1 MARVDDVGA
10 TLLRAAEGVL
20 ATEGPGALTVRHIAE
35 EAGVSTMNVYSRF
48 GGKDGVVEHLF
59 VEGFARLAAA
69 MDQVP
74 DTDDPLADLHLLGL
88 AYRRFAL
95 DNPTYY
101 SVMFERVVADFVPS
115 TEAME
120 RASATLSLLSAR
132 LARAMEMGALAPID
146 PLEAAAIVWSACH
159 GVMSL
164 ELKSAGPSELDWEVV
179 FRRTSEA
186 LMIGLVQGTA
196 R

>member
-1 MARVDDVGA
+1 MARVDEVGA

-20 ATEGPGALTVRHIAE
+20 ATEGPSALTVRHIAE

-48 GGKDGVVEHLF
+48 GGKDGVVDHLF
-59 VEGFARLAAA
+59 TEGFARLAAA
-69 MDQVP
+69 MDAVAE
-74 DTDDPLADLHLLGL
+74 TDDPLADLRLLGQ

-101 SVMFERVVADFVPS
+101 SVMFERAVPDFVPS
-115 TEAME
+115 AEAMQ
-120 RASATLSLLSAR
+120 RATATLSLLAAR
-132 LARAMEMGALAPID
+132 LARAMAVGALAPMD
-146 PLEAAAIVWSACH
+146 PLQAAAIVWSACH

-179 FRRTSEA
+179 FRRTNEA
-186 LMIGLVQGTA
+186 LLIGLVQGTA